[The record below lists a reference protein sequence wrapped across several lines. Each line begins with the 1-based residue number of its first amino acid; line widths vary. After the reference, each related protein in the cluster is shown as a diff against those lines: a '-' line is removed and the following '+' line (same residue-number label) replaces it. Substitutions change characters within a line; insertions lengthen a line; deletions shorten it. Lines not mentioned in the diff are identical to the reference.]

1 MATTNKVLQTRLDR
15 EKYIASEQ
23 AKYDKSG
30 AMYYCSECEA
40 RNESVCEATQEERES
55 KALCAKAFK
64 KWKRD

>member
-30 AMYYCSECEA
+30 AMYYCSE
-40 RNESVCEATQEERES
+40 
-55 KALCAKAFK
+55 
-64 KWKRD
+64 